1 MVIIVSEVAVAGVEL
16 YATAARSRCICPAK
30 AIDTTT
36 SHAAETDERWFFFLR
51 EPR

>member
-16 YATAARSRCICPAK
+16 YATAAHSRCICPAK

-36 SHAAETDERWFFFLR
+36 SHAETDERLGMMGCCDGR
-51 EPR
+51 